1 MNVKVESP
9 KPPVDN
15 IPPAEASALGELER
29 RIADLE
35 QNADLAELSA
45 EARHR
50 DLLISEI
57 KQRIRMRYAAFGIS
71 IVAMAFMGYVLGH
84 GVHTYFWGP
93 FVLVPQAVAIAMFIG
108 PVASITTITIM
119 LLIGAFR
126 RFKDDDVDHVNV
138 PSLAAEAAKTGF
150 GGS

>member
-1 MNVKVESP
+1 
-9 KPPVDN
+9 
-15 IPPAEASALGELER
+15 
-29 RIADLE
+29 
-35 QNADLAELSA
+35 
-45 EARHR
+45 
-50 DLLISEI
+50 
-57 KQRIRMRYAAFGIS
+57 MRYAAFGIS